1 MKKTIKLPSFL
12 KPLYETDLIRLGGI
26 ADGGYIIPEKSV
38 KMTEILYSFGL
49 STDWS
54 FEEAIY
60 KEIKPKIYC
69 YDHTVSWKTFFK
81 SFTEYP
87 QIIFHYF
94 KYKNFFNNKDRFHI
108 KKRISPKGSYN
119 YSHDENITE
128 DINSIINLAKERSIM
143 LKIDIEG
150 DEYRILEQIKKNSHL
165 FNCLII
171 EFHNVDLHL
180 DKISNFINK
189 FDLQLVHLH
198 VNNWSM
204 ISPVDVPRALELTFS
219 PQEFNKKI
227 TVEKK
232 YPSTLDKPNNI
243 NHEDLEIKFI

>member
-26 ADGGYIIPEKSV
+26 ADGGYIIPEKSL

-94 KYKNFFNNKDRFHI
+94 KYKNFSNNKDRFHI
-108 KKRISPKGSYN
+108 
-119 YSHDENITE
+119 
-128 DINSIINLAKERSIM
+128 
-143 LKIDIEG
+143 
-150 DEYRILEQIKKNSHL
+150 
-165 FNCLII
+165 
-171 EFHNVDLHL
+171 
-180 DKISNFINK
+180 
-189 FDLQLVHLH
+189 
-198 VNNWSM
+198 
-204 ISPVDVPRALELTFS
+204 
-219 PQEFNKKI
+219 
-227 TVEKK
+227 
-232 YPSTLDKPNNI
+232 
-243 NHEDLEIKFI
+243 